1 VKGFEPSEISIP
13 VGMTVIWFNDDNGEF
28 PEELKGIVIAYE
40 GISRNFRNT
49 GGGNVVCAYDSP
61 I

>member
-1 VKGFEPSEISIP
+1 MDISEGS
-13 VGMTVIWFNDDNGEF
+13 NGEF

-49 GGGNVVCAYDSP
+49 GGGNVVCAYDSR